1 VGYNASHRNERIG
14 LFEVGKVFLRPTGGE
29 ERPAEP
35 EMLAVVLAGQ
45 EAPAAVNIWTAVAE
59 VLAVDGA
66 ELRAEAVGGFHPTR
80 TAAILVDGV
89 VVGTVGEIDPAVAEE
104 YGIGERVAALEVDL
118 DALAAAPRRPRTYRT
133 VSRFPSNDIDLAFV
147 VPDAVPAGA
156 VEATI
161 RDSAGD
167 LLASVRLFDVFRG
180 GSLGEDARS
189 LAYAL
194 RLQAT
199 DRTLKDGE
207 VAEVRQRV
215 IDAVESTHGASL
227 RG

>member
-1 VGYNASHRNERIG
+1 MA
-14 LFEVGKVFLRPTGGE
+14 RPS
-29 ERPAEP
+29 
-35 EMLAVVLAGQ
+35 
-45 EAPAAVNIWTAVAE
+45 
-59 VLAVDGA
+59 
-66 ELRAEAVGGFHPTR
+66 
-80 TAAILVDGV
+80 GV
-89 VVGTVGEIDPAVAEE
+89 VGEVDPVVTEAW
-104 YGIGERVAALEVDL
+104 GIAERVALLEVDL
-118 DALAAAPRRPRTYRT
+118 DAVASVPRRDRRYRT

-147 VPDAVPAGA
+147 VDEAVPAGA

-167 LLASVRLFDVFRG
+167 LLASVKLFDVFRG
-180 GSLGEDARS
+180 GSLGEGRRS

-207 VAEVRQRV
+207 VAEVRQKV